1 MQKEKE
7 SILYSASDLCNFLD
21 CEHITKLDHQ
31 NLLTP
36 LSKTP
41 DGEYA
46 ELIQK
51 KGHEHEARYLAYL
64 KSQNNQVI
72 DIGLEADSLNDK
84 VKATHEAMK
93 AGVDVIYQAAFKDG
107 IWMGHADFLLRVQ
120 HPSNLGEFSYEVAD
134 TKLARSSKAK
144 FVVQLGFYSQMVA
157 KVQGLTPSQMH
168 VVLGDM
174 RTASYRFLDYDKYIQ
189 NLQSRFIEN
198 VNNPSVPTYPD
209 PCAKCDQ
216 CRWSGLCDA
225 QRNSDDHLSQVANI
239 TKIQIKKLQKAGIT
253 RLEQLAQFDVSKGI
267 PKIATDTLEKIAQQ
281 ARLQYQ
287 ARLTGKRDLELLPL
301 IDPTESEESSPRGFA
316 RLPEPN
322 DGDLFFDMEGDP
334 LEEGG
339 LEYLFGVY
347 HFENGKWLFKAFWS
361 HNRQEEKKAFE
372 NFIDFV
378 VEQLKRYPNAYIYH
392 YASYE
397 ETALKRLMTVHGTR
411 ESQVDNLLRQQK
423 LVDLYKVVKEAIR
436 ISEPSYSIKYVER
449 FYRDEKRDTA
459 VTQGAGSVVHYEHW
473 KETHDDKLLIEIEEY
488 NKDDVVSTLELRN
501 WLIKNRPADLAWRS
515 PTLLK
520 KGQGANDLN
529 GMSEIELKLADY
541 RDKLIGNCS
550 EDQTTWSQEDQF
562 KNLVFQL
569 LDFHRRSQKPQW
581 WAKFGREEMS
591 LDELK
596 EDAETLAGL
605 QVDGST
611 NVEKIIDNKTYRFT
625 YPEQETKLKSGDR
638 AMLLNVDIEVD
649 NLEIDESQKVVQ
661 FTCSKSIPLAN
672 ISLVPTNPL
681 QTKPLPE
688 AVMRFAE
695 SVIENNNKYPAIESV
710 LKRSI
715 PKIIGKQA
723 GQNLIVNDSNN
734 VESVINVISNMDH
747 THLFI
752 QGPPGAGKTYTG
764 SKVIV
769 AILKQGFKVG
779 IASNSH
785 KAIHNLLAKVDEYAA
800 KDQVALRGAK
810 KISKGNLDS
819 RFESPFFDNNEKT
832 DKIAKGTIGDQG
844 YNLVAGTAW
853 FFASTEMN
861 QKLDYLFVDEAGQ
874 IALANLVAMGTST
887 KNIVLLGDQM
897 QLGQPVQ
904 GSHPGRSGE
913 STLDYLLDGLATIPS
928 ERGIFLAN
936 TWRLHPD
943 ICSFISDAV
952 YDGRLQSEAS
962 TINQKLL
969 LQPDAHSALKPTGIR
984 YIPAIHDGCSQR
996 SEQEANLV
1004 KEIIESL
1011 LQQSFIDSS
1020 GNTHPLSIKD
1030 ILIVAPYNQQV
1041 NLLKRILQKDAQVGT
1056 VDKFQGQE
1064 AQVVIMSMTT
1074 SSAEEMPR
1082 HMEFLFSKNRINV
1095 ALSRARCLAIFIANP
1110 ELMAIPCS
1118 TPEQM
1123 ALVNTLCWIK
1133 EIG

>member
-1 MQKEKE
+1 MYKENN

-21 CEHITKLDHQ
+21 CEHLTQLDRQ
-31 NLLTP
+31 NLVSP
-36 LSKTP
+36 LSETP
-41 DGEYA
+41 DSEYA

-72 DIGLEADSLNDK
+72 DIGLEASGLNDK
-84 VKATHEAMK
+84 VKATHEAMHSG
-93 AGVDVIYQAAFKDG
+93 ANVIYQAAFQDG
-107 IWMGHADFLLRVQ
+107 IWMGHADFLLRVP

-157 KVQGLTPSQMH
+157 KVQGYTPYQMH

-198 VNNPSVPTYPD
+198 VNTLAASTYPD

-216 CRWSGLCDA
+216 CRWSGLCEE
-225 QRNSDDHLSQVANI
+225 QRVRDDHLSQVANI
-239 TKIQIKKLQKAGIT
+239 TKIQIKKLQKTGIT
-253 RLEQLAQFDVSKGI
+253 RLEQLAQLDVSKGI
-267 PKIATDTLEKIAQQ
+267 PKIAQDTLGKITQQ

-287 ARLTGKRDLELLPL
+287 ARVSGKRDLEVLPL
-301 IDPTESEESSPRGFA
+301 LDPTESEDSSPRGFA
-316 RLPEPN
+316 RLPKPS

-347 HFENGKWLFKAFWS
+347 HFENKEWCFKAFWA
-361 HNRQEEKKAFE
+361 HNRLEEKKAFE
-372 NFIDFV
+372 DFIDFV
-378 VEQLKRYPNAYIYH
+378 VKQLKIYPDAYIYH

-397 ETALKRLMTVHGTR
+397 ETALKRLMTAHGTR
-411 ESQVDNLLRQQK
+411 ETQVDNLLRQQK

-473 KETHDDKLLIEIEEY
+473 KETRDDKLLNEIEEY
-488 NKDDVVSTLELRN
+488 NKDDVISTLELRN

-529 GMSEIELKLADY
+529 GMSEIELRLAAY
-541 RDKLIGNCS
+541 KDKLIGQCA
-550 EDQTTWSQEDQF
+550 DDPTMWSQEDQF

-569 LDFHRRSQKPQW
+569 LDFHRRSQKPEW
-581 WAKFGREEMS
+581 WAKFAREEMS

-605 QVDGST
+605 QLADTT
-611 NVEKIIDNKTYRFT
+611 NENKNIDNKTHRFT

-638 AMLLNVDIEVD
+638 AMLLNLDIEVD

-661 FTCSKSIPLAN
+661 FICSKPIPLAN

-688 AVMRFAE
+688 AVMRFAK
-695 SVIENNNKYPAIESV
+695 SVIDNNNKYPAIESV

-715 PKIIGKQA
+715 PRIVGKQA
-723 GQNLIVNDSNN
+723 GKNLIDNDSNN

-769 AILKQGFKVG
+769 ALLKQGFKVG

-800 KDQVALRGAK
+800 KDQVEVRGAK
-810 KISKGNLDS
+810 KISKGNIDS
-819 RFESPFFDNNEKT
+819 RFESPSFDNNEKT
-832 DKIAKGTIGDQG
+832 EKIAKGITGEQG

-853 FFASTEMN
+853 FFASADMN

-904 GSHPGRSGE
+904 GSHPGKSGD
-913 STLDYLLDGLATIPS
+913 STLDFLLDGLATIPP

-943 ICSFISDAV
+943 ICNFISEAV
-952 YDGRLQSEAS
+952 YDGRLKSEAS
-962 TINQKLL
+962 TINQKIV
-969 LQPDAHSALKPTGIR
+969 LQANAHAALKPTGIK

-1004 KEIIESL
+1004 REIIESL
-1011 LQQSFIDSS
+1011 LQQSFIDAN
-1020 GNTHPLSIKD
+1020 GNVHSLTIKD

-1041 NLLKRILQKDAQVGT
+1041 NLLKRTLQRDAQVGT

-1082 HMEFLFSKNRINV
+1082 HIEFLFSKNRINV